1 MMRFSEAKAYIFDLD
16 GTLLASTGLWYG
28 VYAKALAHFG
38 IDMPE
43 DYVAH
48 VNHLDIA
55 GGTAYTAARFGLAC
69 GAEGVA
75 QVWRS
80 IAGDAYRER
89 IDLTPHAK
97 ELLYALKSA
106 DKTLAIATAL
116 DRDLAQAC
124 MERHGVWQL
133 FDAFVSV
140 ADVGKDKSSPDVYI
154 AAAEALGAEPSE
166 CVVVEDGF
174 VGARSAH
181 AAGFFT
187 AGVKDPYSGATADMM
202 RSVCDRL
209 EDDLGGYL
217 ADFIQNP

>member
-1 MMRFSEAKAYIFDLD
+1 M
-16 GTLLASTGLWYG
+16 
-28 VYAKALAHFG
+28 
-38 IDMPE
+38 
-43 DYVAH
+43 AH

-124 MERHGVWQL
+124 LERHGVWQL

-217 ADFIQNP
+217 ADFTQNP

>member
-1 MMRFSEAKAYIFDLD
+1 MRFSEAKAYLFDLD

-55 GGTAYTAARFGLAC
+55 GGTAYTAARFGLVC

-124 MERHGVWQL
+124 LERHGV
-133 FDAFVSV
+133 
-140 ADVGKDKSSPDVYI
+140 
-154 AAAEALGAEPSE
+154 
-166 CVVVEDGF
+166 
-174 VGARSAH
+174 
-181 AAGFFT
+181 
-187 AGVKDPYSGATADMM
+187 
-202 RSVCDRL
+202 
-209 EDDLGGYL
+209 
-217 ADFIQNP
+217 